1 MFCIYCGKEV
11 VDYARY
17 CNHCSKYI
25 GETTNSKEDYNPE
38 LQTEIDVYGPVELL
52 DDYPCTARE
61 FEPDDNDTNMV
72 FSYGSFP
79 WQDEKD
85 NDDREIDFG
94 QEVRVYGT
102 VNKTRFDFGPWG
114 KNKKK

>member
-17 CNHCSKYI
+17 CNHCGKYI

-52 DDYPCTARE
+52 DDYPCTTRE